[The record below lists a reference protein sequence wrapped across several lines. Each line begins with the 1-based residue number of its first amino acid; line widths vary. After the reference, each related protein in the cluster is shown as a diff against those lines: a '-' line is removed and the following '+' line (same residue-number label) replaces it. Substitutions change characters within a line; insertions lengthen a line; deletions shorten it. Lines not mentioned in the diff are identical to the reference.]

1 MGVSKLDDKIIEE
14 LNKADTIELLYLLY
28 DLQSRVLK
36 ILIERQT

>member
-1 MGVSKLDDKIIEE
+1 VSKLDDKIIEE

>member
-1 MGVSKLDDKIIEE
+1 MSKLDDKIIEE

>member
-1 MGVSKLDDKIIEE
+1 VSKLDDDILEE

>member
-1 MGVSKLDDKIIEE
+1 VGVSKLDDKILEE

-36 ILIERQT
+36 IIIERQT

>member
-1 MGVSKLDDKIIEE
+1 VVVSKLDDKILDE
-14 LNKADTIELLYLLY
+14 LNKADTIDLLYLLY

>member
-1 MGVSKLDDKIIEE
+1 MGVSKLDDKILEE

>member
-1 MGVSKLDDKIIEE
+1 MSKLDDDILEE

-28 DLQSRVLK
+28 DLQSSVLK